1 MHRDMFANKMNV
13 LEYTM
18 SAWFLCIWYRLKI
31 MFFDSPINLSMKYMC
46 KFHTKSTH
54 MQLLAQ
60 SKRKYML
67 LKFVI
72 WNRAFEVTI
81 YLDLYVKTCIV
92 LMNVTHKISNKF
104 IPTNCILW
112 IETVKTNEKSVLKNI
127 LLVTRWYINKIIDFN
142 YLITT
147 VIRFFQQKF
156 TLL

>member
-13 LEYTM
+13 LGYTM

-46 KFHTKSTH
+46 KFNTKSTH

-112 IETVKTNEKSVLKNI
+112 IETVKTNEKSVLKK
-127 LLVTRWYINKIIDFN
+127 YFFGNKMV
-142 YLITT
+142 Y
-147 VIRFFQQKF
+147 K
-156 TLL
+156 